1 MTAYAS
7 ITHRVTGVLMFFASF
22 LMLWALDMSLSSEAS
37 FKAVTA
43 MLASPLAGFILWAIA
58 SVLTYHALAGIKH
71 LIMDAG
77 VGETMRGGVIG
88 ARIVFAL
95 AAAAAVAWGALIW

>member
-1 MTAYAS
+1 
-7 ITHRVTGVLMFFASF
+7 
-22 LMLWALDMSLSSEAS
+22 
-37 FKAVTA
+37 

-77 VGETMRGGVIG
+77 VGRQC
-88 ARIVFAL
+88 
-95 AAAAAVAWGALIW
+95 AAVLSARGLSLRWRWPLRWHGGSNMVTSVTVLVAQGFLIG

>member
-1 MTAYAS
+1 M
-7 ITHRVTGVLMFFASF
+7 
-22 LMLWALDMSLSSEAS
+22 
-37 FKAVTA
+37 
-43 MLASPLAGFILWAIA
+43 
-58 SVLTYHALAGIKH
+58 LTYHALAGIKH

-95 AAAAAVAWGALIW
+95 ALAAAVAWGAVIW